1 MKRRYLLLGIA
12 LAVASLPP
20 AAWAA
25 ELTYPTKPVTL
36 VNPFPP
42 GGTLD
47 LHARAVA
54 SAIEPYLGRPMVVE
68 NKAGAAGAAGTQF
81 VAASRPD
88 GYTLLQGWTG
98 LSLIPHV
105 DVLLGRPSI
114 FKREDFIPIARL
126 TASPPLL
133 VVHADAPWKTL
144 GELIVEAKRRPNE
157 LKHSS
162 GGLYGI
168 SDLPL
173 EILKLAAGF
182 QMRHVPFTGG
192 APALTALLGK
202 NVEANICY
210 PGVCLPQVRA
220 GKIRPLVVFG
230 AARLPDYPDVPTV
243 KELGHEAQFY
253 AWMGIMAPKGT
264 PPEVVAKLRGA
275 LGKLVQ
281 DASYQAVMARIGE
294 TMAYLDAEEFA
305 RAWEA
310 ESQRMGE
317 VLKHIVKK

>member
-1 MKRRYLLLGIA
+1 MTRRYLLTGLA
-12 LAVASLPP
+12 LALGCLQTPAP
-20 AAWAA
+20 AAAQP
-25 ELTYPTKPVTL
+25 YPTRPVAL

-54 SAIEPYLGRPMVVE
+54 SVIEPYLGQPMVVE
-68 NKAGAAGAAGTQF
+68 NKAGAVGAVGTQV
-81 VAASRPD
+81 VAGSKPD

-105 DVLLGRPSI
+105 DGLMGRPQL
-114 FKREDFIPIARL
+114 FTRESFLPIARL

-133 VVHADAPWKTL
+133 VVHADSPWKTV
-144 GELIVEAKRRPNE
+144 GELIAEAKRRPNE

-168 SDLPL
+168 SHLPVEL
-173 EILKLAAGF
+173 LKLAAGF

-202 NVEANICY
+202 NVEASICY

-243 KELGHEAQFY
+243 KELGYDAEFY
-253 AWMGIMAPKGT
+253 GWMSIMAPKGT
-264 PPEVVAKLRGA
+264 PPEAVAKLRGA
-275 LGKLVQ
+275 LAKLVQ
-281 DASYQAVMARIGE
+281 DPSYQAVMVRIGE
-294 TMAYLDAEEFA
+294 TMAYLDAEEFG
-305 RAWEA
+305 RAWDA
-310 ESQRMGE
+310 EYQRMGE
-317 VLKHIVKK
+317 VLKAIVKK